1 MMWPQICVRG
11 FGVEAIELKFEKTPR
26 GLFLCSRPSLKV
38 TQIKH
43 TQSTVSIY
51 QNFIRKTSQRRM
63 PEWWGQSSRMS
74 CNQRVKR
81 GWIILSTVIQKL
93 MCFDM
98 IFKWYSNKS
107 RVETLVSFSLKILHF
122 SILGWRISYTYS
134 DGHIFIVEKSRDNSQ
149 EVNWDLENKK
159 RYTHISERKA
169 RSLQMGSPSTQG
181 YWCQYRE
188 RSNVAPAIFS
198 TNDMN
203 GYKFPLLK
211 IMWCSY
217 VPRPYYRLQ
226 K

>member
-1 MMWPQICVRG
+1 
-11 FGVEAIELKFEKTPR
+11 
-26 GLFLCSRPSLKV
+26 
-38 TQIKH
+38 
-43 TQSTVSIY
+43 
-51 QNFIRKTSQRRM
+51 M

-74 CNQRVKR
+74 CNQRVER
-81 GWIILSTVIQKL
+81 GWFMLSTNSKAYVFWHDIQL
-93 MCFDM
+93 
-98 IFKWYSNKS
+98 IFKQVKS
-107 RVETLVSFSLKILHF
+107 RNAGSFLIKDNAFQHFRLKDQEDFCFVTHTLYFL
-122 SILGWRISYTYS
+122 
-134 DGHIFIVEKSRDNSQ
+134 VEKSRDNSQ
-149 EVNWDLENKK
+149 EVNWDVENKK

-203 GYKFPLLK
+203 GYKSPLLK

-217 VPRPYYRLQ
+217 VLRPYYRLQ